1 MKKKKPTWENVIQVA
16 KNRGMTPEEF
26 IKMLIDNYEE
36 IGLSKVAGLQIC
48 KTYKSCREGKMRYR
62 SHNNLIRYFIED
74 HDQLP
79 EAYLRSCK
87 KFFKELSTKHQ
98 ASSNKR
104 QAVALWKP
112 GIRVKN
118 RFNRKV

>member
-1 MKKKKPTWENVIQVA
+1 
-16 KNRGMTPEEF
+16 
-26 IKMLIDNYEE
+26 
-36 IGLSKVAGLQIC
+36 
-48 KTYKSCREGKMRYR
+48 MRYR

-79 EAYLRSCK
+79 DAYLRSCK
-87 KFFKELSTKHQ
+87 KFFKELSDKQQ

-112 GIRVKN
+112 GIKVKN

>member
-1 MKKKKPTWENVIQVA
+1 MSTRIKHNDLTHW
-16 KNRGMTPEEF
+16 F
-26 IKMLIDNYEE
+26 IRD
-36 IGLSKVAGLQIC
+36 
-48 KTYKSCREGKMRYR
+48 
-62 SHNNLIRYFIED
+62 HN
-74 HDQLP
+74 QLP
-79 EAYLRSCK
+79 DAYLRSCK
-87 KFFKELSTKHQ
+87 KFFKELGGKHQ

>member
-1 MKKKKPTWENVIQVA
+1 MRI
-16 KNRGMTPEEF
+16 KNNDLTHWF
-26 IKMLIDNYEE
+26 I
-36 IGLSKVAGLQIC
+36 
-48 KTYKSCREGKMRYR
+48 R
-62 SHNNLIRYFIED
+62 D

-87 KFFKELSTKHQ
+87 KFFKELSDKQQASSIKHQ
-98 ASSNKR
+98 AR
-104 QAVALWKP
+104 QTDKLWKP